1 MDSAISKFRAFVT
14 GLALLSLMALGSGLA
29 YGQAISGN
37 LVGTVVDSSSAV
49 VTNASVAA
57 TNLGTGLT
65 TTTTTGTTGGYRFD
79 NLPAGSY
86 RITVKASGFRTV
98 TQQAEVQLNQTGTVN
113 VTLSP
118 GAATETVEVSGE
130 APIIDTSTAQLG
142 TTYTSQYASN
152 LGLTGTGGQGGGVLN
167 LSLLNPGVTNAN
179 AMGDGIGPSVGGLR
193 PRDNNFTVEGV
204 DNNNKSVTG
213 ALATIPNDAVE
224 NFTLLQNQF
233 NSEFGH
239 SSGGQFSTTIKSGTN
254 GFHGS
259 LYEYFR
265 NRNLNAVDATFVQ
278 QGLTSNPRL
287 DSNRYGATFGGPI
300 IKNKLFFFTDYERQ
314 PVGLTGAAPGAVS
327 TPTAAGLAAIA
338 SDPNVSA
345 NNLGVFKQF
354 VPTAASA
361 SGCIPYNGVSNG
373 VPFGAGFVAPANGS
387 CAAGQIEVGGVT
399 IVPPAFIDYENFV
412 QSVDFNIS
420 ARDQLRGRYVFNNQS
435 GPDITAQLPAFY
447 VNVPV
452 KYRLF
457 TLGYYHTFS
466 PSVLNEFRVGF
477 NRFVNVTPVGPQAY
491 PGLDAFPNI
500 VLSDLGAGVNIG
512 PDDNAPQGTIQNFY
526 GANDNFTWTKGR
538 HTLKLGMEY
547 REYISPQNFTQRSR
561 GDYEY
566 NTTQLFMEDFSPDI
580 IGQRSTGNSTYYGNQ
595 NAIYWYVN
603 DTWRMTS
610 HLTLSLGVRYEYTT
624 IPIGEQRQSQNAIS
638 NSPSVI
644 IPQVNQPLIFD
655 KPRAPKNDYAPRVGI
670 AYSPGNSGTTSIRAG
685 FGMAYDTLYDNIGIL
700 SAPPQI
706 GGTNNIAPNALQ
718 ANFLGNGGLSGQGP
732 TTVLDRADA
741 IAATASWIPPNV
753 KYPYSLNWNLGV
765 QHSFGK
771 SYTAEINY
779 VGTRANHLDVQNI
792 LNLQS
797 PVTPATALPTF
808 FTAPSQATLDGLTNT
823 LANLENANPIPA
835 NLNNVDGPGLGFN
848 SSLLTGFIPTGWS
861 TYHGLQTQLSR
872 RFSNGLTFTAA
883 YTWSHAI
890 DNSTADFHST
900 DLTPRRQQDF
910 FNSNSEKAT
919 SALNRT
925 HRLTIAAVYEL
936 PFFKGGNWMMRNV
949 VGNWQFSPVYTFE
962 SPEYA
967 TVQAARDANLNI
979 DSAGDR
985 GILNPSGI
993 KGLGGN
999 VEALTNTAGDTVAY
1013 LALTGPAGSAPCSS
1027 AAQCPQFIRTGLGA
1041 LSNLG
1046 RNTLATDHTN
1056 NWDLAVYKDLGITE
1070 RMKFRFGAQFG
1081 NVFNH
1086 PQYLPGTNPGVGLG
1100 VNDVI
1105 SYSTCC
1111 TTSAYRNFTTP
1122 GSANFNDPKT
1132 TFGSNART
1140 IGLVAKFIF

>member
-1 MDSAISKFRAFVT
+1 MHSAVSKLKAFTFV
-14 GLALLSLMALGSGLA
+14 LALLSLMALGSGLA
-29 YGQAISGN
+29 FGQAISGN

-49 VTNASVAA
+49 VTNASVEA
-57 TNLGTGLT
+57 TNLGTGAT
-65 TTTTTGTTGGYRFD
+65 TEARTGSTGGYRFD
-79 NLPAGSY
+79 NLPAGTY
-86 RITVKASGFRTV
+86 KITVKASGFRT
-98 TQQAEVQLNQTGTVN
+98 TSQQAEVQLNQTGTVN

-142 TTYTSQYASN
+142 TTYTSQYASS

-179 AMGDGIGPSVGGLR
+179 AMGDGTGPSVGGLR

-233 NSEFGH
+233 NAEFGH

-254 GFHGS
+254 GYHGS

-265 NRNLNAVDATFVQ
+265 NRNLNAVDSTFVQ

-300 IKNKLFFFTDYERQ
+300 IKNKLFFFTNFERQ

-327 TPTAAGLAAIA
+327 TPTAAGLAAIS

-354 VPTAASA
+354 VPLAATAG
-361 SGCIPYNGVSNG
+361 GCIPYNGVSNG

-387 CAAGQIEVGGVT
+387 CAAGSIEVGGVT
-399 IVPPAFIDYENFV
+399 IVPPAFLDYSNFV

-420 ARDQLRGRYVFNNQS
+420 AKDQLRGRYVFNNVS
-435 GPDITAQLPAFY
+435 GPDIAAQLPAFY
-447 VNVPV
+447 VNVPQ
-452 KYRLF
+452 KFRLF

-466 PSVLNEFRVGF
+466 PTILNEFRVGF
-477 NRFVNVTPVGPQAY
+477 NRFVNVTPVGSQAY
-491 PGLDAFPNI
+491 PGLDAFPNV
-500 VLSDLGAGVNIG
+500 VLSDLGSGVNIG

-538 HTLKLGMEY
+538 HTLKLGAEY

-595 NAIYWYVN
+595 NAIYWYAN

-610 HLTLSLGVRYEYTT
+610 HLTLSLGLRYEYTT

-644 IPQVNQPLIFD
+644 IPQVNQPLIFAT
-655 KPRAPKNDYAPRVGI
+655 PRAPKNDYAPRVGF
-670 AYSPGNSGTTSIRAG
+670 AYSPGNSGTTSVRGG

-706 GGTNNIAPNALQ
+706 GGTNNVAPNALQ
-718 ANFLGNGGLSGQGP
+718 ANFLGAGGLSGTGP
-732 TTVLDRADA
+732 TTVLDRTDA
-741 IAATASWIPPNV
+741 IAATSSWIPPNV
-753 KYPYSLNWNLGV
+753 KYPYSLNWNFGI

-771 SYTAEINY
+771 NYTAEINY

-808 FTAPSQATLDGLTNT
+808 YAAPSQATLDGLTNT

-848 SSLLTGFIPTGWS
+848 SSLLTGFIPAGWS

-910 FNSNSEKAT
+910 FNSNVEKAT
-919 SALNRT
+919 SALSRT

-985 GILNPSGI
+985 AILNSAGI
-993 KGLGGN
+993 RGIGGD
-999 VEALTNTAGDTVAY
+999 VQALTNTAGDTVAY
-1013 LALTGPAGSAPCSS
+1013 LALTGPAGSAPCTS
-1027 AAQCPQFIRTGLGA
+1027 AAQCPQFTRTGLGA

-1056 NWDLAVYKDLGITE
+1056 NWDMAVYKDLAITE

-1081 NVFNH
+1081 NIFNH
-1086 PQYLPGTNPGVGLG
+1086 PQYLPGSNPGVGLG

-1122 GSANFNDPKT
+1122 GSSNFNNPKE

>member
-1 MDSAISKFRAFVT
+1 MYSAVSKLRIFAFV
-14 GLALLSLMALGSGLA
+14 LALVSLVALGSGPV

-37 LVGTVVDSSSAV
+37 LVGTVIDPSSAV
-49 VTNASVAA
+49 VTNASVEAH
-57 TNLGTGLT
+57 NIGTGAT
-65 TTTTTGTTGGYRFD
+65 TTSTTGSTGGYRFD
-79 NLPAGSY
+79 NLPVGTY
-86 RITVKASGFRTV
+86 KITVKASGFRSV
-98 TQQAEVQLNQTGTVN
+98 SQQVEVQLNQTGTVN

-142 TTYTSQYASN
+142 STYTSQYSSA

-179 AMGDGIGPSVGGLR
+179 AMGDGIGPSVGGMR

-213 ALATIPNDAVE
+213 SLASVPNDAVE

-239 SSGGQFSTTIKSGTN
+239 SSGGQFTTTIKSGTN
-254 GFHGS
+254 SFHGS

-265 NRNLNAVDATFVQ
+265 NRNLNAVDSTFVQ

-300 IKNKLFFFTDYERQ
+300 IKNKLFFFTDFERQ

-327 TPTAAGLAAIA
+327 TPTQAGLAAIA
-338 SDPNVSA
+338 ADPNLSA
-345 NNLGVFKQF
+345 NNFGVFKQY
-354 VPTAASA
+354 VPVAATAN
-361 SGCIPYNGVSNG
+361 GCVAYT
-373 VPFGAGFVAPANGS
+373 VAPANGS
-387 CAAGQIEVGGVT
+387 CAAGSIEVGGVT
-399 IVPPAFIDYENFV
+399 IVPPAFLDYENFV

-420 ARDQLRGRYVFNNQS
+420 ARDQLRGRYVFNNVS
-435 GPDITAQLPAFY
+435 GPDIAAQLPAFY
-447 VNVPV
+447 VNIPN

-457 TLGYYHTFS
+457 TLGYYHTFT
-466 PSVLNEFRVGF
+466 PTILNEFRVGF
-477 NRFVNVTPVGPQAY
+477 NRFVNVTPVGPQTY

-500 VLSDLGAGVNIG
+500 VLSDLGTGVNIG

-526 GANDNFTWTKGR
+526 GINDNFTWTKGR
-538 HTLKLGMEY
+538 HTLKFGAEW
-547 REYISPQNFTQRSR
+547 REYISPQNFTQRAR

-595 NAIYWYVN
+595 SAIYWYVN

-610 HLTLSLGVRYEYTT
+610 HLTLNLGVRYEYTT
-624 IPIGEQRQSQNAIS
+624 IPLGEQRQSLNAIS
-638 NSPSVI
+638 DSPNVI
-644 IPQVNQPLIFD
+644 IPQVNEPLIFAA
-655 KPRAPKNDYAPRVGI
+655 PRASKNDYAPRIGI

-706 GGTNNIAPNALQ
+706 GSTNNVDESKPPTP
-718 ANFLGNGGLSGQGP
+718 NFLANGGLAGGGSGISK
-732 TTVLDRADA
+732 LDRATA
-741 IAATASWIPPNV
+741 MASTASWIPPDV

-771 SYTAEINY
+771 SYSAEVNY
-779 VGTRANHLDVQNI
+779 VGTRGNRLDVQNI
-792 LNLQS
+792 LNFQS
-797 PVTPATALPTF
+797 VIFNPANALPTF
-808 FTAPSQATLDGLTNT
+808 FTQPSQATLDSFTST
-823 LANLENANPIPA
+823 LENLQTLNIIPA
-835 NLNNVDGPGLGFN
+835 NLNNVDGPNIGFN
-848 SSLLTGFIPTGWS
+848 GAPLTGFIPTGWS
-861 TYHGLQTQLSR
+861 TYHGLQGQLSR

-910 FNSNSEKAT
+910 FNGNAEKAT
-919 SALNRT
+919 SALSRT
-925 HRLTIAAVYEL
+925 HRLTIATVYEL

-962 SPEYA
+962 SPEFA
-967 TVQAARDANLNI
+967 SIQSARDSNLNG

-985 GILNPSGI
+985 GILNSAGI
-993 KGLGGN
+993 KGVGGD
-999 VEALTNTAGDTVAY
+999 VEPLLNTAGDTVAY
-1013 LALTGPAGSAPCSS
+1013 LALTGPAGSAPCASR
-1027 AAQCPQFIRTGLGA
+1027 AQCPEFIRTGAGSLG
-1041 LSNLG
+1041 NLG
-1046 RNTLATDHTN
+1046 RNTLPTAHTN
-1056 NWDLAVYKDLGITE
+1056 NFDLALYKDLNITE

-1081 NVFNH
+1081 NLFNH
-1086 PQYLPGTNPGVGLG
+1086 PQYLPGSNPGVGLG
-1100 VNDVI
+1100 VNDVVG
-1105 SYSTCC
+1105 YSTCC
-1111 TTSAYRNFTTP
+1111 TTSAYRNFATP
-1122 GSANFNDPKT
+1122 GTSNFNDPKS

-1140 IGLVAKFIF
+1140 IGLVAKFSF

>member
-1 MDSAISKFRAFVT
+1 MDSVASKLKVFAFV
-14 GLALLSLMALGSGLA
+14 LALLSLMALGSGLA
-29 YGQAISGN
+29 FGQAISGN

-57 TNLGTGLT
+57 TNLGTGAVI
-65 TTTTTGTTGGYRFD
+65 TTTTGSTGGYRFD
-79 NLPAGSY
+79 NLPVGTY
-86 RITVKASGFRTV
+86 KITVKASGFRTV
-98 TQQAEVQLNQTGTVN
+98 SEQVEVQLNQTGTVN

-130 APIIDTSTAQLG
+130 APAVDTSTAQLG
-142 TTYTSQYASN
+142 STYTSQYSSS

-179 AMGDGIGPSVGGLR
+179 AMGDGIGPSVGGMR

-213 ALATIPNDAVE
+213 ALASIPNDAVE

-278 QGLTSNPRL
+278 QNLTSNPRL

-300 IKNKLFFFTDYERQ
+300 IKNKLFFFSDFERQ

-338 SDPNVSA
+338 TDPNVNA
-345 NNLGVFKQF
+345 NNLGIFKQF
-354 VPTAASA
+354 VPLAAA
-361 SGCIPYNGVSNG
+361 HGGCVAYNGLSNG
-373 VPFGAGFVAPANGS
+373 VPFGAGFVAPANGT
-387 CAAGQIEVGGVT
+387 CAAGSIEVGAVT
-399 IVPPAFIDYENFV
+399 IMPPAFIDYENFV

-420 ARDQLRGRYVFNNQS
+420 AKDQLRGRYVFNNVS
-435 GPDITAQLPAFY
+435 GPDIAAQLPAFY
-447 VNVPV
+447 VNVPTQ
-452 KYRLF
+452 YRLF

-466 PSVLNEFRVGF
+466 PTILNEFRVGF
-477 NRFVNVTPVGPQAY
+477 NRYANTTPVGPQTY

-500 VLSDLGAGVNIG
+500 VLSDLGTGVNIG
-512 PDDNAPQGTIQNFY
+512 PDDNAPQFTIQNFY
-526 GANDNFTWTKGR
+526 GVNDNFTWTKGR
-538 HTLKLGMEY
+538 HTLKIGAEY
-547 REYISPQNFTQRSR
+547 REYISPQNFTQRAR

-566 NTTQLFMEDFSPDI
+566 NATQLFMEDFSPDI
-580 IGQRSTGNSTYYGNQ
+580 IGQRSTGNTTYYGNQ

-624 IPIGEQRQSQNAIS
+624 IPIGEQRQSLNAIS
-638 NSPSVI
+638 NSPNVI
-644 IPQVNQPLIFD
+644 IPQVNEPLIFD
-655 KPRAPKNDYAPRVGI
+655 KPRAPKNDYAPRIGI

-700 SAPPQI
+700 SQPPQI
-706 GGTNNIAPNALQ
+706 GSTNNVNEAVPSTP
-718 ANFLGNGGLSGQGP
+718 NFLANGGLAGGGSGI
-732 TTVLDRADA
+732 TVLDRVDA
-741 IAATASWIPPNV
+741 MAATAAWIPPDV

-771 SYTAEINY
+771 SYTAEVNY
-779 VGTRANHLDVQNI
+779 VGTRGNHLDVQNI
-792 LNLQS
+792 LNFQS
-797 PVTPATALPTF
+797 VIFNPSEALPTF
-808 FTAPSQATLDGLTNT
+808 FTQPSQATLDGLTST
-823 LANLENANPIPA
+823 LENLQSRNIIPA
-835 NLNNVDGPGLGFN
+835 NLNNVDGPNVGFN
-848 SSLLTGFIPTGWS
+848 GSVLTGFIPTGWS
-861 TYHGLQTQLSR
+861 TYHGLQGQLSR
-872 RFSNGLTFTAA
+872 RFSNGLTFTTA

-910 FNSNSEKAT
+910 FNGNAEKAT
-919 SALNRT
+919 SALSRT

-962 SPEYA
+962 SPEFA
-967 TVQAARDANLNI
+967 TVQAARDANLNG

-985 GILNPSGI
+985 AILNSAGI
-993 KGLGGN
+993 KGVGGD
-999 VEALTNTAGDTVAY
+999 VQALTNTAGDTVAY
-1013 LALTGPAGSAPCSS
+1013 LALTGTSW
-1027 AAQCPQFIRTGLGA
+1027 LGP
-1041 LSNLG
+1041 LHFEG
-1046 RNTLATDHTN
+1046 
-1056 NWDLAVYKDLGITE
+1056 AV
-1070 RMKFRFGAQFG
+1070 
-1081 NVFNH
+1081 
-1086 PQYLPGTNPGVGLG
+1086 P
-1100 VNDVI
+1100 
-1105 SYSTCC
+1105 
-1111 TTSAYRNFTTP
+1111 
-1122 GSANFNDPKT
+1122 
-1132 TFGSNART
+1132 
-1140 IGLVAKFIF
+1140 